1 MYTYTWLNTL
11 NIFLIRKNMNIGK
24 KPQAISSITVTFL
37 MVVLRKKNKPK
48 TNIKAGTFTLFLDR
62 NISLCHFRIIFV
74 FLTVLQRD
82 FYLFENSKTVCLR
95 MRGKFI
101 YSTLKA
107 TIELNWW
114 VNEYFFLYIYTHTYM
129 YTYIYIM

>member
-1 MYTYTWLNTL
+1 MAKYTEHISNKKQYEHW
-11 NIFLIRKNMNIGK
+11 K

-37 MVVLRKKNKPK
+37 MVVLRKKTKPK
-48 TNIKAGTFTLFLDR
+48 TNIKAGTFTLFVDG

-82 FYLFENSKTVCLR
+82 FHLFENSTTICLG
-95 MRGKFI
+95 MSGKFI